1 LGRSFADVT
10 LVSDDQNQV
19 QAHKFMLSACSPVL
33 NSLLMNNP
41 HPHPLLYMRGIKLQE
56 LQAILEF
63 MYLGRAYVSND
74 RIVNFM
80 TIAQDL
86 GIKELA
92 SDDERTLPNDN
103 RTLSEDKSDYDV
115 DLQLEECRDTLSM
128 STNMLK
134 EEAEE
139 KVEGTK
145 ERLKNARYVMQF
157 IQAKVALNFTY
168 RQSMKVQSI
177 IVTSVYLKH
186 QLLES

>member
-1 LGRSFADVT
+1 MDQGTICLSSSTYNNHLTDTFKNLLLGQSFADVT

-80 TIAQDL
+80 TIARV
-86 GIKELA
+86 G
-92 SDDERTLPNDN
+92 
-103 RTLSEDKSDYDV
+103 
-115 DLQLEECRDTLSM
+115 
-128 STNMLK
+128 
-134 EEAEE
+134 
-139 KVEGTK
+139 
-145 ERLKNARYVMQF
+145 
-157 IQAKVALNFTY
+157 
-168 RQSMKVQSI
+168 
-177 IVTSVYLKH
+177 
-186 QLLES
+186 